1 MGIYNIGTNTSQ
13 GIKSGKKIEWA
24 YFLTFDIGISMAKTS
39 ALFFYAR
46 IFTTH
51 NQRFRWA
58 LWTTH
63 IFVLLWLIALIISTT
78 CMCIPV
84 QKYWHYT
91 IRGQCQHNT
100 TAGLS
105 SAIASAI
112 IDFIILILPMPMLWN
127 LQTQL
132 TRKILVSGVLL
143 CGYGYVAAQRF
154 SL

>member
-1 MGIYNIGTNTSQ
+1 MSIDNIGTSTPQ
-13 GIKSGKKIEWA
+13 GIKRGKQLEWT

-51 NQRFRWA
+51 DPKFRWA

-63 IFVLLWLIALIISTT
+63 AFVVLWLLALIISNVYLCTPT
-78 CMCIPV
+78 R
-84 QKYWHYT
+84 KYWHYGMPGHC
-91 IRGQCQHNT
+91 RDNT

-112 IDFIILILPMPMLWN
+112 IDLIILLLPMPMLWR
-127 LQTQL
+127 L
-132 TRKILVSGVLL
+132 
-143 CGYGYVAAQRF
+143 
-154 SL
+154 